1 MNWGKVVGF
10 VRKMSCFLRNAACW
24 LCRNILELLEIYWS
38 ADFWR
43 GLWKFIKDMA
53 KGDLKRAYKR
63 TIKRVF
69 KNEKDTPIPLKRGL
83 LRSPGGNVFEG
94 IIMRVVIISMATG
107 VFVGVCLG
115 MAVNSGL
122 FVLFFL
128 LLLIFLLPILV
139 YQADNYGL
147 GYLGERSVAE
157 KLAQYGSDPAWRV
170 FHSFLIPESK
180 GGDIDHIIVCSNGV
194 FCVETKAWRRIKKV
208 RIEDGKIFLDNE
220 KEYREKLTKQANGN
234 AARLQEFLSAKCSFE
249 VRWVV
254 PVIFFV
260 NTFVSDYVT
269 DKLIVGN
276 SERIKDVFDKFGKVL
291 KAPVFNAEQIEE
303 ISNVLEKE
311 NRSDIEMHKESLS

>member
-94 IIMRVVIISMATG
+94 IVMRVVIISMATG

-128 LLLIFLLPILV
+128 LLLIFLLPILA
-139 YQADNYGL
+139 YQADNYAL
-147 GYLGERSVAE
+147 GYLGERVVAE
-157 KLAQYGSDPAWRV
+157 ALGECLRKPTWRL
-170 FHSFLIPESK
+170 FHSLHIPQF
-180 GGDIDHIIVCSNGV
+180 GGDIDHVVVCPKGV
-194 FCVETKAWRRIKKV
+194 FCVETKARRWIKDKEITV
-208 RIEDGKIFLDNE
+208 EGDEILLNGMKCYWNPIPRAKAAAAALGQFLKE
-220 KEYREKLTKQANGN
+220 K
-234 AARLQEFLSAKCSFE
+234 KCSYVPF
-249 VRWVV
+249 VV
-254 PVIFFV
+254 PVILFADDDNGYHF
-260 NTFVSDYVT
+260 S
-269 DKLIVGN
+269 DKLIVGKSGGIKDIFKEFGDKPDVLN
-276 SERIKDVFDKFGKVL
+276 KEQINEISKALESENRIKM
-291 KAPVFNAEQIEE
+291 EE
-303 ISNVLEKE
+303 
-311 NRSDIEMHKESLS
+311 